1 DSFNADVEKLTVD
14 TDSISGCSIGVL
26 QNGSWVYQSKKI
38 DGSTTSFDV
47 FDNGKSYEVRISKG
61 GMSVY
66 LDGEAGETVKADVK
80 QLTVDTDPISDC
92 SIGVLQNGSWVYQSK
107 KIDGSTTS
115 FDVFDNDKEYEVRIS
130 KGGMS
135 IYLDGEAGEDL
146 TVPTYALKVPA
157 GWSNV
162 GLVQNGSWVYQNITS
177 PSTIYVFNNGQPAE
191 FRYKVGGNSYTDTF
205 LLDGKSGTDLTVD
218 YTGLYNAP
226 HTYLYDA
233 TGRQV
238 GYSGS
243 TNQAVFRNLPAGDY
257 TIKLHKNGLIKE
269 YNVFVKFSDFSAGKT
284 FAIPL
289 VNLTVEQPG
298 GVNYYC
304 NINVSP
310 VNGLGNIAY
319 SQSGA
324 EIVTGMKLF
333 PNESYRISF
342 NNGMNFTDTFTVGE
356 TDYTYTVP
364 YEIVGFDTTGIPYGY
379 GMSLTVTNTSNGATA
394 QYKQFTPNSQVDT
407 ALIIGNTYNATL
419 RAGSMTLYSGTFTVD
434 GPKAGTADIYSITL
448 TNPVNNKTSV
458 ISGNPPVIKF
468 GNGLF
473 INTGIADCKVG
484 IIYKGSWY
492 YTSRVINGT
501 FAYFPADPGTYEVRI
516 SKGGMTYTTNL
527 QTGTMLNVPVK
538 KLTVDTGAVSDCT
551 IGVVQNGS
559 WVYQSKKIDGST
571 TSFDVFDNGKP
582 YEVRISK
589 GGMSIYLDGEAGDTV
604 KPDVKQL
611 TVDTGAVSD
620 CTIGVVQNGS
630 WVYQSKK
637 IDGSTTSFDVFANDK
652 PYEVRISKGGMSII
666 KKATDSVTVETY
678 AINIPEGLKNV
689 GLVQNGSWVYTNI
702 TSPSTIY
709 VFKND
714 MPAEFRYTS
723 DGVSKKV
730 SFTMD
735 GTSPTF

>member
-1 DSFNADVEKLTVD
+1 MPKNDIFKRPFLCILVLTF
-14 TDSISGCSIGVL
+14 T
-26 QNGSWVYQSKKI
+26 
-38 DGSTTSFDV
+38 
-47 FDNGKSYEVRISKG
+47 
-61 GMSVY
+61 
-66 LDGEAGETVKADVK
+66 
-80 QLTVDTDPISDC
+80 
-92 SIGVLQNGSWVYQSK
+92 
-107 KIDGSTTS
+107 
-115 FDVFDNDKEYEVRIS
+115 
-130 KGGMS
+130 
-135 IYLDGEAGEDL
+135 
-146 TVPTYALKVPA
+146 
-157 GWSNV
+157 
-162 GLVQNGSWVYQNITS
+162 
-177 PSTIYVFNNGQPAE
+177 
-191 FRYKVGGNSYTDTF
+191 
-205 LLDGKSGTDLTVD
+205 
-218 YTGLYNAP
+218 
-226 HTYLYDA
+226 
-233 TGRQV
+233 
-238 GYSGS
+238 
-243 TNQAVFRNLPAGDY
+243 
-257 TIKLHKNGLIKE
+257 
-269 YNVFVKFSDFSAGKT
+269 
-284 FAIPL
+284 
-289 VNLTVEQPG
+289 
-298 GVNYYC
+298 
-304 NINVSP
+304 
-310 VNGLGNIAY
+310 NGLGNIAY

-571 TSFDVFDNGKP
+571 TSFDVFANDKP

-589 GGMSIYLDGEAGDTV
+589 GGMSIYLDGLAGDTV